1 MYDGETLQATKR
13 HRNKKDK
20 RRHNVVGDRAAKAGT
35 PGAAL
40 KSLERKNKLKAFDPS
55 LSHGLSIF
63 MCSQMQKV
71 LDPSSFVKSARSE
84 RVIGAFQGQQRSSAL
99 HIDPENAYARKIV
112 VSI

>member
-1 MYDGETLQATKR
+1 MYDGEILQATKR

-20 RRHNVVGDRAAKAGT
+20 RRYNVVGDRAAKAGA

-71 LDPSSFVKSARSE
+71 LDPSSVKSARSE

-112 VSI
+112 ASI